1 MKIVFIKKG
10 LYLDNKFVFVVNVY
24 FMDILKDNW
33 FVYNFK
39 IEVNGLDIV
48 GFVDFDSL

>member
-1 MKIVFIKKG
+1 M
-10 LYLDNKFVFVVNVY
+10 YLDNKFVFVVNVC
-24 FMDILKDNW
+24 FMEILVDNW
-33 FVYNFK
+33 FVYNVK